1 MGKISELEM
10 MDIACDELVDTLA
23 ATGIDLMQAMSSKL
37 DTDAGLRY
45 CADDKNFYIETI
57 HSYMVD
63 NKIKELEK
71 QYQLRDWRE
80 YRMIVHAI
88 KGTSKT
94 IGALDLFQEAEK
106 LEMAAKDLDEDY
118 ILANHDSFLE
128 AYNILLEFIHDT
140 FLAAQRIND
149 GVNDD
154 VLASQG
160 EVLNSAQYVVDSLEN
175 LNNQIVGTSSATI
188 SGAEVL
194 ASMKASIG
202 MANILVVDDTYM
214 YLQLMKK
221 ILSGKHNVYLAE
233 SAEAALEMLDLIH
246 VDLMLLDVHMPDVDG
261 LELLRIIRNNSK
273 YNEIPVILLTADEDE
288 ETESAG
294 FEEGAI
300 DYIRKPFN
308 NTIALQRIHRVL
320 ELSYLQKSLVHEVE
334 KQTRKAESRRIR
346 VEKMSTQVIAALA
359 GAVDAKDR
367 YTNGHS
373 SRVAKYSVMIGE
385 RMGYDDEQ
393 LKQLEYAALLHD
405 VGKIGIPDSIIKKS
419 SGLTDQEYEIIK
431 SHPVIGSQIL
441 SKITEIPNIE
451 IGAKWHHERFD
462 GKGYP
467 DHLQGYDIP
476 EVARIIG
483 VADTYD
489 AMASKR
495 SYRDTLPQNIVRQE
509 IEKGVGTQFDPA
521 IAQIM
526 LDIIDED
533 TDYKLQE

>member
-71 QYQLRDWRE
+71 QYQLTDWRE
-80 YRMIVHAI
+80 YRMIVHTI

-128 AYNILLEFIHDT
+128 DYNILLEFIHDT

-175 LNNQIVGTSSATI
+175 LNNQIEGTSSATI

-233 SAEAALEMLDLIH
+233 SAEVALEMLDLIH

-261 LELLRIIRNNSK
+261 LELLRIIRNNTTQKAATISLTL
-273 YNEIPVILLTADEDE
+273 ILIRT
-288 ETESAG
+288 
-294 FEEGAI
+294 I
-300 DYIRKPFN
+300 D
-308 NTIALQRIHRVL
+308 
-320 ELSYLQKSLVHEVE
+320 
-334 KQTRKAESRRIR
+334 
-346 VEKMSTQVIAALA
+346 
-359 GAVDAKDR
+359 
-367 YTNGHS
+367 
-373 SRVAKYSVMIGE
+373 
-385 RMGYDDEQ
+385 
-393 LKQLEYAALLHD
+393 
-405 VGKIGIPDSIIKKS
+405 
-419 SGLTDQEYEIIK
+419 
-431 SHPVIGSQIL
+431 SHWL
-441 SKITEIPNIE
+441 
-451 IGAKWHHERFD
+451 F
-462 GKGYP
+462 
-467 DHLQGYDIP
+467 
-476 EVARIIG
+476 
-483 VADTYD
+483 
-489 AMASKR
+489 
-495 SYRDTLPQNIVRQE
+495 
-509 IEKGVGTQFDPA
+509 
-521 IAQIM
+521 
-526 LDIIDED
+526 
-533 TDYKLQE
+533 

>member
-1 MGKISELEM
+1 
-10 MDIACDELVDTLA
+10 
-23 ATGIDLMQAMSSKL
+23 
-37 DTDAGLRY
+37 
-45 CADDKNFYIETI
+45 
-57 HSYMVD
+57 
-63 NKIKELEK
+63 
-71 QYQLRDWRE
+71 
-80 YRMIVHAI
+80 MIVHTI
-88 KGTSKT
+88 KGASKT

-106 LEMAAKDLDEDY
+106 LEMAAKDLDGDY

-233 SAEAALEMLDLIH
+233 SAEVALEMLDLIH

-431 SHPVIGSQIL
+431 SHPIIGSQIL